1 MLLSEPE
8 ITIDLLEDSRTDTD
22 SVFVVYTNE
31 TGGGLFDRYTFSIN
45 DQHSTTVVKEKDD
58 ERMVKF
64 ESLVAGTLYTVTARS
79 ESGDVRSRWIT
90 TQVLTGEKKQPE
102 KVICRLP
109 DRYHTFL
116 CACN

>member
-31 TGGGLFDRYTFSIN
+31 TGGGLFDRYIFSID
-45 DQHSTTVVKEKDD
+45 DQRSTTVIKEKDD

-79 ESGDVRSRWIT
+79 ESGDERSRGIT

-102 KVICRLP
+102 KVIC
-109 DRYHTFL
+109 
-116 CACN
+116 